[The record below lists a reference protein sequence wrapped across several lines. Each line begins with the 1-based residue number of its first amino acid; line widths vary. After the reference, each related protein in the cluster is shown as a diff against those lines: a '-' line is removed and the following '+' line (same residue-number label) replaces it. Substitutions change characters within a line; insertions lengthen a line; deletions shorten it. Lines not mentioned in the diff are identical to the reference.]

1 MFEYIY
7 SLDAFLLKQ
16 KGITEEDEIFS
27 LFNEWI
33 GETGFYLTYDEAVFL
48 LGHIKMFFET
58 DRDSLIAAHKIDRRQ
73 LTQIKQKGVV
83 KIERL

>member
-7 SLDAFLLKQ
+7 SLDTFLLKQ

-33 GETGFYLTYDEAVFL
+33 GETGFYLTYNEAVFL
-48 LGHIKMFFET
+48 LGHIKMFFGT

-73 LTQIKQKGVV
+73 LSQTKQKGV
-83 KIERL
+83 